1 MNNMHMSLNRYYISV
16 KLIMQSQCVQQGYY
30 QSSYLQNST
39 LLFFLNCALKC
50 NKSYTDILVCPL
62 KLICVAETKRC
73 IRKRNMI
80 FILQNFLFLNK
91 KIYKSMKFMVRIFFF
106 LFRAAHAACGSS
118 QARGQIEAFGSQGSK
133 PHLRPILQLMAVLD
147 PSPTEQGQGSNPHP
161 LSYQLNSF
169 PLHHDRNS
177 GHKI

>member
-30 QSSYLQNST
+30 QSSYLQNYT

-106 LFRAAHAACGSS
+106 FLG
-118 QARGQIEAFGSQGSK
+118 
-133 PHLRPILQLMAVLD
+133 PLMQHVEVPRLGVKLKLSVHRD
-147 PSPTEQGQGSNPHP
+147 PSHICDLYCSLWLCWILHP
-161 LSYQLNSF
+161 LSKARDQTHILLVTS
-169 PLHHDRNS
+169 
-177 GHKI
+177 